1 MTARR
6 GDDILRS
13 IFSEYFKVVS
23 TFIKICLLSEDQDA
37 TGGIRTAISVIQ
49 CSSFQISWVLV
60 CSLDPEKALGFRFVS
75 SAQLGRSRH
84 LNLKSR
90 GSVLLPDTAL
100 SFTLCLAGESGVEG
114 LAEGMASL

>member
-1 MTARR
+1 MRLGGYGRRYQSFSAR
-6 GDDILRS
+6 L
-13 IFSEYFKVVS
+13 
-23 TFIKICLLSEDQDA
+23 
-37 TGGIRTAISVIQ
+37 
-49 CSSFQISWVLV
+49 FQISWVLV

-100 SFTLCLAGESGVEG
+100 LSFTLCLAGNR
-114 LAEGMASL
+114 A